1 MGEQVGDQLVVEVE
15 VVQKVGEQV
24 GVQLVVE
31 VVEKV
36 KVEVEAAVQVE
47 WDLLLVMY

>member
-1 MGEQVGDQLVVEVE
+1 MGVQLVVEVVE
-15 VVQKVGEQV
+15 KVGEQV

-36 KVEVEAAVQVE
+36 KVEVEVAAQVE
-47 WDLLLVMY
+47 WDLLLVSACNVLT